1 MYEATMSASQAIDE
15 RFDSDLDSALDRA
28 RSALTG
34 RQRADGHWCFE
45 FEADCTIPSEYILM
59 MHYMDEI
66 DGVLQQKLARYIR
79 AHQNDDGGW
88 PLYWGGHTDLSCAVK
103 AYFALKL
110 AGDDPAAPHMQRAR
124 QAILERGG
132 AERANVFTRITLAY
146 FRQVPWRAVPF
157 VPVEVMLL
165 PRWFFFHI
173 DKVSSWARTVMV
185 PLFVLCSL
193 RARAVNPTGLGIREL
208 FRRDPDQVRDYM
220 QIRVQTRG
228 ATVWG
233 RLFLLLDSLGR
244 WCEPLIPAAMRRRA
258 VQAAEEWFTAR
269 LNGENGINGIF
280 PAMANSYQA
289 LALLG
294 YAPEHPYRVQARRAL
309 RLLVVER
316 EDDAYCQPCVSP
328 TWDTALALHALCECG
343 VSTPSMHRSVDWL
356 LERQITDEPGDWQ
369 VNHPGVPGGGWAF
382 QYHNHFYPDLDDT
395 AAVAWAIARVVAPD
409 RPASMDRAADW
420 LVAMQSKND
429 GFAAYDADNTHYH
442 LNEIPFA
449 DHKAL
454 LDPPTADVTAR
465 VVAFL
470 AYLGRTQDRPA
481 IARAVNFLLREQEPN
496 GSWFGRW
503 GTNYVYGT
511 WSVLA
516 ALELLGEERPREA
529 ITRAVQWL
537 VSVQQEDGGWGE
549 SNDSYFD
556 PALAGR
562 GQPSTVMHTAWA
574 CLALMAAGEG
584 NGKSYERSLH
594 GMSHG
599 ISHGESLR
607 RGIAWLVDHQD
618 ADGRW
623 CDPYFNAP
631 GFPRVFYLTYHGYR
645 WYFPLW
651 ALARYRRLTGQ

>member
-1 MYEATMSASQAIDE
+1 MYEKTLFAPQTMDE
-15 RFDSDLDSALDRA
+15 RLDAAIARA
-28 RSALTG
+28 RSALTE
-34 RQRADGHWCFE
+34 RQRPDGHWCFE

-66 DGVLQQKLARYIR
+66 DGALQKKLARYIR
-79 AHQNDDGGW
+79 EHQNADGGW
-88 PLYWGGHTDLSCAVK
+88 PLYWGGQTDLSCAVK
-103 AYFALKL
+103 AYYALKL
-110 AGDDPAAPHMQRAR
+110 AGDDPEAAHMQRAR
-124 QAILERGG
+124 QAIIERGG

-146 FRQVPWRAVPF
+146 FGQVPWRAVPF
-157 VPVEVMLL
+157 IPVEVMLL
-165 PRWFFFHI
+165 PHWFFFHI
-173 DKVSSWARTVMV
+173 YKVSSWARTVMV

-193 RARAVNPTGLGIREL
+193 RARAANPTGLGIREL

-220 QIRVQTRG
+220 KSSGTSR
-228 ATVWG
+228 WG
-233 RLFLLLDSLGR
+233 RAFLLLDSLGR
-244 WCEPLIPAAMRRRA
+244 LCEPLIPAPLRRRA
-258 VQAAEEWFTAR
+258 VRAAEEWFTAR
-269 LNGENGINGIF
+269 LNGEDGINGIF

-294 YAPEHPYRVQARRAL
+294 YAPDHPYRVQARRAL

-328 TWDTALALHALCECG
+328 TWDTALALHALCESG
-343 VSTPSMHRSVDWL
+343 VSTPEMHRSVDWL
-356 LERQITDEPGDWQ
+356 LERQTRDEPGDWR

-395 AAVAWAIARVVAPD
+395 AAVAWAIARVIEPQ
-409 RPASMDRAADW
+409 RPASLDRAADW

-429 GFAAYDADNTHYH
+429 GFAAYDADNTHYY

-470 AYLGRTQDRPA
+470 SYLGRAQDRPA
-481 IARAVNFLLREQEPN
+481 IARAVDYLLREQEPN

-511 WSVLA
+511 WSVLV
-516 ALELLGEERPREA
+516 ALELLGDERPREA
-529 ITRAVQWL
+529 MARAARWL
-537 VSVQQEDGGWGE
+537 VSVQQDDGGWGE
-549 SNDSYFD
+549 SNDTYFD
-556 PALAGR
+556 PGLAGR

-574 CLALMAAGEG
+574 CLALMAAGE
-584 NGKSYERSLH
+584 EHRASLD
-594 GMSHG
+594 
-599 ISHGESLR
+599 
-607 RGIAWLVDHQD
+607 RGIAWLVEHQD

-623 CDPYFNAP
+623 RDPYFNAP

-651 ALARYRRLTGQ
+651 ALARYRRLTGL